1 MRTIDYMM
9 DVVTRFRMVL
19 DAHSE
24 HMKLF
29 DRHAIQ
35 VEGWLKGEVL
45 HFFEAERTNGK
56 LHNYWVECTP
66 ETKTD
71 PGRKKIDYKLEI
83 VDSTIKVKVWI
94 ELKHFQVGT
103 QSGRYWRASGYFGSK
118 SYGIYD
124 DVAKLQEVVSG
135 DKYILVLATKN
146 PGHDDWS
153 RGVDKFNEKFSP
165 LAIQSHTDPSDFPT
179 TYFLGLLEVPPP

>member
-71 PGRKKIDYKLEI
+71 PKFKGH
-83 VDSTIKVKVWI
+83 SM
-94 ELKHFQVGT
+94 
-103 QSGRYWRASGYFGSK
+103 S
-118 SYGIYD
+118 IYRD
-124 DVAKLQEVVSG
+124 AAAKM
-135 DKYILVLATKN
+135 
-146 PGHDDWS
+146 
-153 RGVDKFNEKFSP
+153 
-165 LAIQSHTDPSDFPT
+165 
-179 TYFLGLLEVPPP
+179 PPFFE